1 MIFIIAWLIAMGS
14 SELLLW
20 SYGYLKILSPV
31 LYIALCIMFLYQRKK
46 IRYRDD
52 LSITE
57 KKIRVLRL
65 GIIFIISLLAMLAIS
80 VNIDFLIN
88 IYGAL

>member
-1 MIFIIAWLIAMGS
+1 MIFVIAWLIAMGS

-20 SYGYLKILSPV
+20 SYGYLHILSPF
-31 LYIALCIMFLYQRKK
+31 LYITLCVMFLYQRKK
-46 IRYRDD
+46 IRYRHD
-52 LSITE
+52 LNINE
-57 KKIRVLRL
+57 KKIRTLRL
-65 GIIFIISLLAMLAIS
+65 GIIFITSLLVMLALS